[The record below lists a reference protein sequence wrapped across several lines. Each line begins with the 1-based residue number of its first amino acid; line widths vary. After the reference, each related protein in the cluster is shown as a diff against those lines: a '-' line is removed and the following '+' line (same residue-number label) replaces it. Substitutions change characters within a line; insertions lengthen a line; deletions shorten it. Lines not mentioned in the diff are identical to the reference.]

1 MEKVEGNEYGR
12 DKSYALD
19 CNNCRSSHMETK
31 EKIQDNKDDLQEYI
45 EVSED
50 A

>member
-1 MEKVEGNEYGR
+1 
-12 DKSYALD
+12 
-19 CNNCRSSHMETK
+19 METK

-50 A
+50 AWEIEEAKEEISKDE